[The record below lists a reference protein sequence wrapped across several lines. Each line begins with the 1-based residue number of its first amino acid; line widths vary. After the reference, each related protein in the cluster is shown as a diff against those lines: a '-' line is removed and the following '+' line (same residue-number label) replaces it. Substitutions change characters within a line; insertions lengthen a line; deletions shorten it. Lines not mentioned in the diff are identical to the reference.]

1 MKAIFSKLLYEM
13 GDRHDTVLVTIVRDK
28 GSAPRTSGAQMLVSK
43 RGRQVGTVGGG
54 GLEFKAE
61 AMALEQLEKGQSLLH
76 DFVLRP
82 NGVEDLG
89 VVCGGDVTLLFQYIP
104 WNDKAWEALAKDVI
118 GKLEAHEQG
127 YLVLPFD
134 GSAASLS
141 QEKQTGDQLY
151 SMELPVG
158 ERVFLFGAG
167 HVAMALCP
175 VLTSVGFRVTIVD
188 DRPQYANKENFPT
201 AEAIV
206 VADMN
211 RLSQFI
217 TITEK
222 DYLAVMT
229 SGHTYD
235 YVVQQQVLRG
245 PFAYIG
251 VMGSKRKMEVVNQ
264 ALLKDGVPEDALEKV
279 HSPIGT
285 AIGATTPEELAISIA
300 GEMIQVRSERR

>member
-1 MKAIFSKLLYEM
+1 MKAIFAKMLYEM
-13 GDRHDTVLVTIVRDK
+13 GDGHDTMLVTIVKDK

-201 AEAIV
+201 AERIV

-211 RLSQFI
+211 RLSDFI
-217 TITEK
+217 AITDQ